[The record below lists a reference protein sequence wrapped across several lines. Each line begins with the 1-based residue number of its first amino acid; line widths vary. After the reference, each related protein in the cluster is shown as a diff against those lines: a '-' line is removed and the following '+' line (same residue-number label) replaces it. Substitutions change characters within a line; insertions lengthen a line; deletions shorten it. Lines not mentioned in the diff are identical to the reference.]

1 MSNQSSFLRYL
12 KNGEKINKT
21 CKRTLITTLN
31 TSYDNSNIEKSNLK
45 RNIKNYSYNN
55 DIIKFNLKE
64 ELKKKLLSSEKQ
76 NYSYSNNMNNTLSTF
91 HSFKKGFNLNLFS
104 KINKVSYINNLF
116 KNFLNSLKGKYTSL
130 YNEFIDY
137 LNLFSKEKEII
148 KNSDIY
154 QYDIFRNIL
163 EKFNNK
169 IKISD
174 NNLSINNDY
183 LNIYDNLLKD
193 YIILLTKNTNGR
205 CTKFLNIFIILYKN
219 LIFKNYKIY
228 SDVIYKI
235 EKEVDNSKDINNLLK
250 EQILNLEQS
259 NIDNNLQK
267 ENLNAIRN
275 NLEDIIETQSIDIE
289 HYKNQINE
297 LKTQITIKDYE
308 IHSINIKL
316 EEMKKNKNNSKIRLS
331 LNDENFNDNT
341 SFYEEKLDY
350 DYLLKN
356 RLERIRFQKFKQ
368 NVISNYNNNNLD
380 KNNSSST

>member
-1 MSNQSSFLRYL
+1 
-12 KNGEKINKT
+12 
-21 CKRTLITTLN
+21 
-31 TSYDNSNIEKSNLK
+31 
-45 RNIKNYSYNN
+45 
-55 DIIKFNLKE
+55 
-64 ELKKKLLSSEKQ
+64 
-76 NYSYSNNMNNTLSTF
+76 
-91 HSFKKGFNLNLFS
+91 
-104 KINKVSYINNLF
+104 
-116 KNFLNSLKGKYTSL
+116 
-130 YNEFIDY
+130 
-137 LNLFSKEKEII
+137 
-148 KNSDIY
+148 
-154 QYDIFRNIL
+154 
-163 EKFNNK
+163 
-169 IKISD
+169 
-174 NNLSINNDY
+174 
-183 LNIYDNLLKD
+183 
-193 YIILLTKNTNGR
+193 
-205 CTKFLNIFIILYKN
+205 LNIFFVLYKN
-219 LIFKNYKIY
+219 LINTNYKIY

-259 NIDNNLQK
+259 NLDNNLQK

-380 KNNSSST
+380 KNKSSST

>member
-1 MSNQSSFLRYL
+1 MSNKSTFLRYL
-12 KNGEKINKT
+12 KNGEKMNNNFR
-21 CKRTLITTLN
+21 RTFITTLN
-31 TSYDNSNIEKSNLK
+31 TSYDNSNIEKSK
-45 RNIKNYSYNN
+45 IKKNIKFYSYDN
-55 DIIKFNLKE
+55 DNIKFNLKE
-64 ELKKKLLSSEKQ
+64 ELKRKLLSSEKQ

-91 HSFKKGFNLNLFS
+91 HSTKKKFNLNLFS
-104 KINKVSYINNLF
+104 KLDKFSYIKNLF
-116 KNFLNSLKGKYTSL
+116 KNFLNSLKEKYNSL
-130 YNEFIDY
+130 YNEFVNY
-137 LNLFSKEKEII
+137 LDLFSKETEII

-163 EKFNNK
+163 EKFNKK
-169 IKISD
+169 IEIS
-174 NNLSINNDY
+174 NVNLSINNAF

-205 CTKFLNIFIILYKN
+205 CTKFLNIFFVLYKN
-219 LIFKNYKIY
+219 LINTNYKIY

-380 KNNSSST
+380 KNKSSST